1 MWTGCWAISPPNW
14 RACEVMEVR
23 FVVSGTD
30 TNIGKTVFSAGL
42 AGMLGARYWKPVQAG
57 LPGDSGVVAQLAGVE
72 IVPEAYVLKRPASP
86 HQAAEEEGIAIDPGS
101 LTPPDGP
108 VVIEGAGG
116 LMVPLTR
123 QVLFIDVFARWKLPL
138 ILCARTKL
146 GTINHTLL
154 SIEAI
159 RARDIP
165 LQGVAFIGDAN
176 AESEKIICEMGR
188 TKRLGRLP
196 VIEPLT
202 PGRLRSVFAK
212 TFDPADFA

>member
-1 MWTGCWAISPPNW
+1 M
-14 RACEVMEVR
+14 R

-30 TNIGKTVFSAGL
+30 TNIGKTVFCAGL
-42 AGMLGARYWKPVQAG
+42 CGLLGVRYWKPVQAG
-57 LPGDSGVVAQLAGVE
+57 LPGDSAVVTALSGAD
-72 IVPEAYVLKRPASP
+72 IVPEAYLLKLPASP
-86 HQAAEEEGIAIDPGS
+86 HQAAAEEGVVVDPDS
-101 LTPPDGP
+101 LVPPDGP

-123 QVLFIDVFARWKLPL
+123 DGLYIDVFARWKLPL

-159 RARDIP
+159 RRRGIP
-165 LQGVAFIGDAN
+165 LLGVAFIGEAN
-176 AESEKIICEMGR
+176 DESEKIITQIGQV
-188 TKRLGRLP
+188 KRLGRLP

-202 PGRLRSVFAK
+202 AGRLAGVFAK
-212 TFDPADFA
+212 TFDAKDFA